1 MAAKS
6 TPRKNPTRQTT
17 RSVQDELQELRTAS
31 LIHEALEG
39 VLSGIA
45 EVMRTLGYTVQG
57 SDRSDNYNVAR
68 LRKAGIAVSI
78 GHKAENLGDLAR
90 ELIGDLTGNSGRDG
104 SFWSEVFEEINR
116 THRPQEAKSNL

>member
-1 MAAKS
+1 MAAKP

-45 EVMRTLGYTVQG
+45 EVKTDIHATAAKLDIIKPQIENIVVQTTKTNG
-57 SDRSDNYNVAR
+57 RVTA
-68 LRKAGIAVSI
+68 LEMWKAKSTGVMAAIAAMS
-78 GHKAENLGDLAR
+78 G
-90 ELIGDLTGNSGRDG
+90 LIGWAVGQFISL
-104 SFWSEVFEEINR
+104 VK
-116 THRPQEAKSNL
+116 H